1 MSKSNNAPT
10 GEMRF
15 FDNYVPPF
23 DDGDYEITVTQT
35 LAGSGDYEVNQSF
48 SSVQRF
54 TVTGPRFAIDPAEI
68 HREFPAP
75 NSQGSF
81 ADDLPHIVL
90 KKRALPWERNVFGD
104 TDDATRTPWLALLV
118 LQPDE
123 ILDPIVGS
131 NAPPNDGGANP
142 ARSSSILLSQLTQAE
157 PGVLVPDVTIQ
168 PYESPDKNPVTVI
181 DITPTAFTSLI
192 PAKQDLRYYAHG
204 RLVEIHRKS
213 TTVTVKHP
221 ASQVDDGRQWFSVII
236 GSRRP
241 SPPSGAEPGQLNIV
255 HLVSLEGLTDYVRAN
270 ESDPPARLPD
280 GTARV
285 RMVSLASW
293 NFSCLQERG
302 QSFSSLMNGLV
313 DGGNA
318 SADDLFLR
326 APTPDLP
333 AGASDDEKFVHTAL
347 TAGYVA
353 RRLATRQGEQTFA
366 WYRGPFVASLP
377 QRLAEQNFELADQ
390 AAIYDQTRGL
400 FDHSYAAAFEI
411 GRLAALHSGSF
422 GPNLLRWRRKLR
434 GLASLLVTRLGV
446 DTLREL
452 LVNDPDQVQAALES
466 GLASRAFLKQIAD
479 GFAAS
484 LGSARAAS
492 TTSHAPRR
500 AHAAQLGS
508 PIDAL
513 RSALQDPAVIQVIRE
528 LNADELTPIIEFLAG
543 LYLLNGVPF
552 NLLVPDSR
560 MLPAESVR
568 FFYVDRNWLDA
579 MIDGALSIGLQSTLD
594 SEIQRLMLEVI
605 EDALLA
611 LVHVIRD
618 RLLGIDDPQ
627 PGDLGDGP
635 FAGMLMRSAA
645 VSGWPGLELESAHAR
660 DGNDPTEPMQL
671 LRMDH
676 LAGDV
681 LLCLFPAVP
690 AWVAASEPQ
699 EGLHFG
705 FESDDKVYLRQLSG
719 EQVGFLVEPQR
730 SVTATFDGS
739 RVLQLQDLLRNLGSG
754 LDTTLGPADLAVQ
767 LVAVP
772 ERFIY
777 QTR

>member
-1 MSKSNNAPT
+1 MSNTNDAPT

-23 DDGDYEITVTQT
+23 DDGDYEITVSQT
-35 LAGSGDYEVNQSF
+35 LVGSGEHEANQSF
-48 SSVQRF
+48 SSTQRF
-54 TVTGPRFAIDPAEI
+54 TVTGPRFAIDPADI

-81 ADDLPHIVL
+81 AADLPHIVL
-90 KKRALPWERNVFGD
+90 RKRALPWERNVFGD

-123 ILDPIVGS
+123 ILEPIVGS

-142 ARSSSILLSQLTQAE
+142 ARSSSILLSQLTQAQ
-157 PGVLVPDVTIQ
+157 PGVLLPDVTIQ
-168 PYESPDKNPVTVI
+168 PYESPDQTAVAVI
-181 DITPTAFTSLI
+181 DLTPAAFASLI
-192 PAKQDLRYYAHG
+192 PARQDLRYYAHG
-204 RLVEIHRKS
+204 RLVEIDRKS
-213 TTVTVKHP
+213 TTVTVEHP
-221 ASQVDDGRQWFSVII
+221 ASQIDDGKQWFSVII

-241 SPPSGAEPGQLNIV
+241 SPPSGEQPGQLNIV
-255 HLVSLEGLTDYVRAN
+255 HLVSLEGLTDYVRAS
-270 ESDPPARLPD
+270 EGDPPVSLPA
-280 GTARV
+280 GTTRV

-293 NFSCLQERG
+293 SFSCLPERG
-302 QSFSSLMNGLV
+302 QSFASLMNGLV
-313 DGGNA
+313 DDGQA

-326 APTPDLP
+326 APTPELP
-333 AGASDDEKFVHTAL
+333 AGASADETFVHAAL
-347 TAGYVA
+347 SAGYVA
-353 RRLATRQGEQTFA
+353 RRWATRQGEQTFA

-377 QRLAEQNFELADQ
+377 QRLAQQNFELADQ
-390 AAIYDQTRGL
+390 ASVYDQTRGL

-434 GLASLLVTRLGV
+434 GLASLLATRLGV

-452 LVNDPDQVQAALES
+452 TASEPEQVRAVLRPN
-466 GLASRAFLKQIAD
+466 LASRAFLDHLAE
-479 GFAAS
+479 GFTAS
-484 LGSARAAS
+484 RGSARAQP
-492 TTSHAPRR
+492 TTLRSGSR
-500 AHAAQLGS
+500 AHVAQLGS

-513 RSALQDPAVIQVIRE
+513 RGALREPAVKQVIAE
-528 LNADELTPIIEFLAG
+528 LDADELTPILEFLAG
-543 LYLLNGVPF
+543 LYLLRGVPF

-560 MLPAESVR
+560 MLPVESIR

-611 LVHVIRD
+611 LVHTLRD

-645 VSGWPGLELESAHAR
+645 VSGWPGLEVEAAHGR
-660 DGNDPTEPMQL
+660 DGDNPTEPMQL

-676 LAGDV
+676 LASDV

-690 AWVAASEPQ
+690 AWVAVSEPQ

-705 FESDDKVYLRQLSG
+705 FESDDAVYLRQLSG

-730 SVTATFDGS
+730 SVSATFDS
-739 RVLQLQDLLRNLGSG
+739 ARMLQLQDLLAKLGAG
-754 LDTTLGPADLAVQ
+754 LDTTLGPADLAVE